1 MKIQFEKNPE
11 QIELIKALA
20 SENKTVAMQAQEAFA
35 AFISDV
41 VLQVLLQAG
50 TASQI
55 YRDIEFDEDDS
66 PSIPLDLYYG
76 QGEGTISVWSQT
88 VGGGLP
94 SSLQQGLQEM
104 KINTYRL
111 DSAISM
117 EKRYVRRAR
126 LDVVAAGLER
136 MANELLVKQERNA
149 WAVIL
154 KALAEASTVSNIPGQ
169 TAINHVN
176 VAASASNGTAGV
188 FDIDSLNKLWTT
200 VRRINAAYTGGTPL
214 NLQSRGLTDLFV
226 SPEIKEQIRAFAY
239 QPMNTRIGTQYALSG
254 TNSTAGAL
262 GGATALGLPDSVRE
276 EIYRGSGTQEIFGVT
291 IHELLELGAGKKYNT
306 LFGAFAGASGKTY
319 TNYGGTNNITGTQF
333 AGSTA
338 NQILVGVDSTR
349 NAFLR
354 PVAIQSESRGQ
365 VKVLPDDQFLAR
377 SQKVGFYSYVEEGRV
392 CTDARAVVG
401 LIV

>member
-1 MKIQFEKNPE
+1 MKIQFDKNPE

-20 SENKTVAMQAQEAFA
+20 SDNKTVAVEAQEAFA

-41 VLQVLLQAG
+41 VQQVLLQAG
-50 TASQI
+50 TASMI
-55 YRDIEFDEDDS
+55 YRDVEFDEDDS

-76 QGEGTISVWSQT
+76 LNEGHISVWSQT

-94 SSLQQGLQEM
+94 TNFVQGMQEM
-104 KINTYRL
+104 KVNTYRL

-117 EKRYVRRAR
+117 DKRYVRRAR

-136 MANELLVKQERNA
+136 MANEILVKQERNA

-154 KALAEASTVSNIPGQ
+154 KLLAEASTNSTKHVFRVGTPGTFQ
-169 TAINHVN
+169 L
-176 VAASASNGTAGV
+176 
-188 FDIDSLNKLWTT
+188 DDMNKLWTL
-200 VRRINAAYTGGTPL
+200 VRRLNAAYTGGTPQA
-214 NLQSRGLTDLFV
+214 LQSRGLTDIFV

-239 QPMNTRIGTQYALSG
+239 QPMNTRSG
-254 TNSTAGAL
+254 AVTTS
-262 GGATALGLPDSVRE
+262 GATSVALPDSVRE
-276 EIYRGSGTQEIFGVT
+276 EIYRAAGTNEIFGVT
-291 IHELLELGAGKKYNT
+291 IHELLELGEGRKYND
-306 LFGAFAGASGKTY
+306 LFDTFSTGNIGATPFATATDELIVGIDAS
-319 TNYGGTNNITGTQF
+319 
-333 AGSTA
+333 
-338 NQILVGVDSTR
+338 R

-392 CTDARAVVG
+392 AVDARAAVG

>member
-20 SENKTVAMQAQEAFA
+20 SENKTGAMQAQEAFA

-50 TASQI
+50 TASMI
-55 YRDIEFDEDDS
+55 YRDVEFDEDDT

-104 KINTYRL
+104 KVNTYRL

-154 KALAEASTVSNIPGQ
+154 KGLAEAATQSTSGGQ
-169 TAINHVN
+169 TQNHVIRT
-176 VAASASNGTAGV
+176 SSTDGS
-188 FDIDSLNKLWTT
+188 FDIDGLNKLWTL

-214 NLQSRGLTDLFV
+214 NLQARGLTDLFV
-226 SPEIKEQIRAFAY
+226 SPEVKEQIRGFAY
-239 QPMNTRIGTQYALSG
+239 QPMNTKGANSVVG
-254 TNSTAGAL
+254 TNTSGV
-262 GGATALGLPDSVRE
+262 LGLPDAVRE

-291 IHELLELGAGKKYNT
+291 IHEMLELGIGRKYQT
-306 LFGAFAGASGKTY
+306 LFGAFAAGKSY
-319 TNYGGTNNITGTQF
+319 AKGD
-333 AGSTA
+333 GSSSSSFTLGSDEL
-338 NQILVGVDSTR
+338 IVGIDSTR

-377 SQKVGFYSYVEEGRV
+377 SQKVGFYSYVEDGRV
-392 CTDARAVVG
+392 LTDARAIVG
-401 LIV
+401 LLI

>member
-41 VLQVLLQAG
+41 VLQVLLQAS
-50 TASQI
+50 TAGLV
-55 YRDIEFDEDDS
+55 YRDIEFDEDDQ

-76 QGEGTISVWSQT
+76 QTEGTISVWSQT

-94 SSLQQGLQEM
+94 SSFVQGMNEM
-104 KINTYRL
+104 KVNTYRL

-149 WAVIL
+149 WAVVL
-154 KALAEASTVSNIPGQ
+154 KALAEAQ
-169 TAINHVN
+169 TQGKDHVQRVQTN
-176 VAASASNGTAGV
+176 GV
-188 FDIDSLNKLWTT
+188 FQLDDMNKLWTLI
-200 VRRINAAYTGGTPL
+200 RRINAAYTGGTPS
-214 NLQSRGLTDLFV
+214 NLQFRGLTDIFV
-226 SPEIKEQIRAFAY
+226 SPEVKEQIRGFAY
-239 QPMNTRIGTQYALSG
+239 QPMNTRAGSIGSTQS
-254 TNSTAGAL
+254 NTAI
-262 GGATALGLPDSVRE
+262 GLPDSIRE
-276 EIYRGSGTQEIFGVT
+276 EIYRGAGTQEIFGVT
-291 IHELLELGAGKKYNT
+291 IHELLELGVSRKYNS
-306 LFGAFAGASGKTY
+306 LFGAFSSKSYTDAANGQSGV
-319 TNYGGTNNITGTQF
+319 F
-333 AGSTA
+333 ATA
-338 NQILVGVDSTR
+338 TDDLIIGVDSTR

-392 CTDARAVVG
+392 VTDARAVVG
-401 LIV
+401 LLV

>member
-50 TASQI
+50 TASMI
-55 YRDIEFDEDDS
+55 YRDVEFDEDDT

-104 KINTYRL
+104 KVNTYRL

-154 KALAEASTVSNIPGQ
+154 KGLAEASTQS
-169 TAINHVN
+169 TAAGTAQNHVIRTSSTD
-176 VAASASNGTAGV
+176 AV
-188 FDIDSLNKLWTT
+188 FDIDGLNKLWTL

-214 NLQSRGLTDLFV
+214 NLQARGLTDLFV
-226 SPEIKEQIRAFAY
+226 SPEVKEQIRGFAY
-239 QPMNTRIGTQYALSG
+239 QPMNTRSGSIAGTSSAGY
-254 TNSTAGAL
+254 TATSLA
-262 GGATALGLPDSVRE
+262 LPDAVRE

-291 IHELLELGAGKKYNT
+291 IHEILELGLGRKYQT
-306 LFGAFAGASGKTY
+306 LFGAFAAGKSY
-319 TNYGGTNNITGTQF
+319 AKGD
-333 AGSTA
+333 GSSSSSFTLA
-338 NQILVGVDSTR
+338 ADELIVGIDSTR

-392 CTDARAVVG
+392 LTDARAVVG
-401 LIV
+401 LLI

>member
-11 QIELIKALA
+11 QVELIKALA
-20 SENKTVAMQAQEAFA
+20 SDNKSTALEAQEAFA
-35 AFISDV
+35 AFISQV
-41 VLQVLLQAG
+41 VQQVLLQTG
-50 TASQI
+50 TASSI

-76 QGEGTISVWSQT
+76 AQEGTMSVWSQT

-94 SSLQQGLQEM
+94 TNFVQGTQEM
-104 KINTYRL
+104 KVSTYRL

-149 WAVIL
+149 WAVVL
-154 KALAEASTVSNIPGQ
+154 KALAEASTQSQ
-169 TAINHVN
+169 KHVIR
-176 VAASASNGTAGV
+176 AGTAGTYQL
-188 FDIDSLNKLWTT
+188 DDMNKLWTL
-200 VRRINAAYTGGTPL
+200 VRRLNAAYTGGTPSA
-214 NLQSRGLTDLFV
+214 LQSRGLTDIFV
-226 SPEIKEQIRAFAY
+226 SPEIKEQIRGFAY
-239 QPMNTRIGTQYALSG
+239 NPMNTRAGSVG
-254 TNSTAGAL
+254 STESN
-262 GGATALGLPDSVRE
+262 TAIALPDSIRE
-276 EIYRGSGTQEIFGVT
+276 EIYRGAGTSEIFGVT
-291 IHELLELGAGKKYNT
+291 IHELLELGVGRKYNDLFSAFAGGT
-306 LFGAFAGASGKTY
+306 LFG
-319 TNYGGTNNITGTQF
+319 
-333 AGSTA
+333 GSSF
-338 NQILVGVDSTR
+338 NGSNSQIIVGVDSTR

-392 CTDARAVVG
+392 ITDARAVCG

>member
-20 SENKTVAMQAQEAFA
+20 SDNKTVALEAQEAFA

-41 VLQVLLQAG
+41 AQQVLLQAG
-50 TASQI
+50 TSSMI
-55 YRDIEFDEDDS
+55 YRDVEFDEDDS

-76 QGEGTISVWSQT
+76 QNEGHISVWQQT

-94 SSLQQGLQEM
+94 TNFVQGMQEM
-104 KINTYRL
+104 KVSTYRL

-136 MANELLVKQERNA
+136 MVNEILVKQERNA
-149 WAVIL
+149 WAVIVKL
-154 KALAEASTVSNIPGQ
+154 LADASTNG
-169 TAINHVN
+169 TNHVFRT
-176 VAASASNGTAGV
+176 GTNDV
-188 FDIDSLNKLWTT
+188 YQLDDMNNLWTL
-200 VRRINAAYTGGTPL
+200 VRRLNAAYTGGTPQA
-214 NLQSRGLTDLFV
+214 LQSRGLTDLFV
-226 SPEIKEQIRAFAY
+226 SPEVKAQIRGFAY
-239 QPMNTRIGTQYALSG
+239 QPMSTRGPNGETPVDGIA
-254 TNSTAGAL
+254 
-262 GGATALGLPDSVRE
+262 LPDGVRD
-276 EIYRGSGTQEIFGVT
+276 EIYRSAGTSEIFGVT
-291 IHELLELGAGKKYNT
+291 IHELLELGVGRKYNT
-306 LFGAFAGASGKTY
+306 LFQTFAGAKTFAKFDGTSAATFSGSASELAI
-319 TNYGGTNNITGTQF
+319 GID
-333 AGSTA
+333 AS
-338 NQILVGVDSTR
+338 R

-392 CTDARAVVG
+392 ATDARAACG
-401 LIV
+401 LII

>member
-50 TASQI
+50 TASMI

-94 SSLQQGLQEM
+94 SNLQQGLQEM
-104 KINTYRL
+104 KLNTYRL

-149 WAVIL
+149 WAVVL
-154 KALAEASTVSNIPGQ
+154 KALAEANTVVQGST
-169 TAINHVN
+169 
-176 VAASASNGTAGV
+176 AATGGTTHLIRAANDGV
-188 FDIDSLNKLWTT
+188 FDIDTLNKLWTK

-214 NLQSRGLTDLFV
+214 NLQARGLTDIFV
-226 SPEIKEQIRAFAY
+226 SPEIKEQIRGFAY
-239 QPMNTRIGTQYALSG
+239 QPMNTRGANGSTGALS
-254 TNSTAGAL
+254 SAGV
-262 GGATALGLPDSVRE
+262 LGLPTGVRE
-276 EIYRGSGTQEIFGVT
+276 EIFRGSGTQEIFGVT
-291 IHELLELGAGKKYNT
+291 IHEMLELGLTRKYNT
-306 LFGAFAGASGKTY
+306 LFGTFATAANLSVSAPQTGNSNNSGT
-319 TNYGGTNNITGTQF
+319 TWNGTNDE
-333 AGSTA
+333 
-338 NQILVGVDSTR
+338 LVIGIDATR

-377 SQKVGFYSYVEEGRV
+377 SQKVGFYSYVE
-392 CTDARAVVG
+392 
-401 LIV
+401 

>member
-50 TASQI
+50 TASMI
-55 YRDIEFDEDDS
+55 YRDVEFDEDDS

-94 SSLQQGLQEM
+94 SNLQQGLQEM
-104 KINTYRL
+104 KLNTYRL

-154 KALAEASTVSNIPGQ
+154 KAAAEATTAQNIVGQ
-169 TAINHVN
+169 TSLNHVFR
-176 VAASASNGTAGV
+176 STTDGV
-188 FDIDSLNKLWTT
+188 FDIDSLNKLWTR

-214 NLQSRGLTDLFV
+214 NLQARGLTDIYV
-226 SPEIKEQIRAFAY
+226 SPEVKEQIRAFAY
-239 QPMNTRIGTQYALSG
+239 QPMNTRGANGVVG
-254 TNSTAGAL
+254 TNASGV
-262 GGATALGLPDSVRE
+262 LGLPNSVRE
-276 EIYRGSGTQEIFGVT
+276 EIFRGAGTQEIFGVT
-291 IHELLELGAGKKYNT
+291 IHEMLELGLNRKYNN
-306 LFGAFAGASGKTY
+306 LFAT
-319 TNYGGTNNITGTQF
+319 F
-333 AGSTA
+333 AGSRTYYKSDESTGGASVTA
-338 NQILVGVDSTR
+338 SADELIVGIDATR

-392 CTDARAVVG
+392 VTDARAVVG
-401 LIV
+401 LLV